1 VRSLDELQPQTKRLL
16 LLLDEM
22 VSKQCQQLKME
33 RSDFHFS
40 RREVRQYTAWGDS
53 VLKKHLHRL
62 EELEYLIVHRGGR
75 GQSFV
80 YELYFERD
88 SESGKPV
95 LPGSC
100 YYDEKKSR
108 LGGGWTPSSH
118 RQVAGVARGGHGEE
132 SPALARRN
140 GDFRANPGKITI
152 PAAEENHVVRT
163 VSGVR

>member
-1 VRSLDELQPQTKRLL
+1 
-16 LLLDEM
+16 M
-22 VSKQCQQLKME
+22 
-33 RSDFHFS
+33 
-40 RREVRQYTAWGDS
+40 
-53 VLKKHLHRL
+53 
-62 EELEYLIVHRGGR
+62 HRGGR

-100 YYDEKKSR
+100 HYDEKKSR
-108 LGGGWTPSSH
+108 LEGGWTPSSH

-132 SPALARRN
+132 SPALARQN
-140 GDFRANPGKITI
+140 GDFRRNPEKITI
-152 PAAEENHVVRT
+152 RAAEENHVVRT